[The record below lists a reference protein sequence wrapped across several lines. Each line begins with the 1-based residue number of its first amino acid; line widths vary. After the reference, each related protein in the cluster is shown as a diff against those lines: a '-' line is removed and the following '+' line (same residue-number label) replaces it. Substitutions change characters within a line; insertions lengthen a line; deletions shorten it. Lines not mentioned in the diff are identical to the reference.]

1 MRSKYTKPLTLV
13 AINLLSTKN
22 ELSIPEVQRDLV
34 WTKSQNQLLID
45 SLLKDY
51 DIPKIY
57 FRDRMDNGKQVFDV
71 IDGQQRINAVV
82 SFFNDGF
89 ALPAD
94 SDKVNGVDVSNKLY
108 SELPSDIQIEFQTR
122 TLDVVHL
129 VDYDD
134 DEIDETFLRLQNGT
148 PLKAAEK
155 RRAIHGNMRN
165 VIKSLSANSFFTDLC
180 DFDNSHYNYEDVSTK
195 VLKQIKDGI
204 GSISA
209 QSLSSFYEKNSTI
222 TDGDADVK
230 KAEKAFNFIKKAF
243 KNNNPHF
250 KKFSAFDLPVIVNY
264 LLNTYDLSSYPKEFG
279 NVYAQFL
286 NERALNAEKE
296 EADQNPK
303 LVAYS
308 SAARGDSLEFI
319 EYRQNFLKEYFIQNM
334 TFLALKD
341 PHRSF
346 TDEQR
351 AAIYRLG
358 GGVCAICKKHVE
370 EDEDYHADHILPHS
384 KGGQTKIA
392 NGQLLCSTCNLKKN
406 NKV

>member
-13 AINLLSTKN
+13 AINLYSTKG
-22 ELSIPEVQRDLV
+22 ELIIPEVQRDIV

-51 DIPKIY
+51 DIPKVY
-57 FRDRMDNGKQVFDV
+57 FRDRVVGGKTVFDV
-71 IDGQQRINAVV
+71 IDGQQRIHAII
-82 SFFNDGF
+82 SFLNDEF

-94 SDKVNGVDVSNKLY
+94 SDKINGIDVSNKLY
-108 SELPSDIQIEFQTR
+108 SELPSEVQIEFSTR

-155 RRAIHGNMRN
+155 RRAIQGNMRN
-165 VIKSLSANSFFTDLC
+165 VIKELSTNSFFDDLC
-180 DFDNSHYNYEDVSTK
+180 DFDNSHFNYEDVATK
-195 VLKQIKDGI
+195 VLKQIKEGS

-209 QSLSSFYEKNSTI
+209 KSLSSFYEKNASI
-222 TDGDADVK
+222 TKSDSDVK
-230 KAEKAFNFIKKAF
+230 KVQHSFNFLLKAF
-243 KNNNPHF
+243 KGSNPHL
-250 KKFSAFDLPVIVNY
+250 KKFSALDLPIIVNY
-264 LLNTYDLSSYPKEFG
+264 LLNTYDLNSYPKEFG
-279 NVYAQFL
+279 NVYSQFL
-286 NERALNAEKE
+286 NERALNAEKDE
-296 EADQNPK
+296 DEQDPK
-303 LVAYS
+303 LAAYS
-308 SAARGDSLEFI
+308 NAARGDSLEFI
-319 EYRQNFLKEYFIQNM
+319 EYRQNYLKEYFIQNM
-334 TFLALKD
+334 TFLVVKD
-341 PHRSF
+341 PQRSF

-370 EDEDYHADHILPHS
+370 EDEDYHADHIIPHS

-392 NGQLLCSTCNLKKN
+392 NAQLLCSTCNLKKN